1 MSVRPFEGRVALVT
15 GANHGIGVSTA
26 LALAEFGAD
35 VVVTYLRLDV
45 PDDDPGRPAAY
56 AEHRRQDATA
66 VVEVVRAAG
75 SKALSIEA
83 DLADPASPARL
94 FDQAEDTFG
103 PVAILVNNA
112 SGWRQDTFTGASN
125 DTLGRPNRAVTAESI
140 DAQLL
145 VDDTRQRIVDRR
157 VRPPPPSAR
166 SGLGADHQP
175 HLRRVGRVPRCS
187 QKDSVHS
194 VASDRPPRRTA
205 MTHSLPA
212 SDVPEGTVTQAG
224 KYAVGNN
231 GGYFAVSRRCRHLRA
246 DLAGGSID
254 SDGCLVCPWHE
265 AKYDVRRDGWFAAP
279 KASSPRSR
287 VSARASKR

>member
-15 GANHGIGVSTA
+15 GANHGIGASTA

-145 VDDTRQRIVDRR
+145 VDARGSALLIAEFAHRHRQR
-157 VRPPPPSAR
+157 
-166 SGLGADHQP
+166 GADW
-175 HLRRVGRVPRCS
+175 GRII
-187 QKDSVHS
+187 
-194 VASDRPPRRTA
+194 
-205 MTHSLPA
+205 SLT
-212 SDVPEGTVTQAG
+212 S
-224 KYAVGNN
+224 
-231 GGYFAVSRRCRHLRA
+231 
-246 DLAGGSID
+246 GGSGGFPGEVSYGAAKAALENYTMSASVELASLGITANVVYPPVTD
-254 SDGCLVCPWHE
+254 TGWVNDAVREAVAGNPPLHHVAEPEEVAEVIAWLCTDGARLVTGN
-265 AKYDVRRDGWFAAP
+265 VIRLR
-279 KASSPRSR
+279 
-287 VSARASKR
+287 